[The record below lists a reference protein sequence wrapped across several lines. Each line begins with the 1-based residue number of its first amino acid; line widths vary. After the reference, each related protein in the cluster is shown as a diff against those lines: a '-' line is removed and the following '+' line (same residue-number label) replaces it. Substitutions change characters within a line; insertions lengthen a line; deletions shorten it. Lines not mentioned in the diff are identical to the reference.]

1 MRRTFAVLAAV
12 VLGLLGSAG
21 QASASDPGIS
31 AEQAAAQAAASGQA
45 ALALAGGLQSNPTN
59 SNTAIKVLS
68 PGDAGSVSQSNTVIA
83 GSVAANGNSTNQTAS
98 QTQAGGS
105 GTQTAGQIA
114 TNDQSAVSSADAE
127 QLGATNENIDVRVL
141 SPGNSGDVSQSN
153 TVIAGSLAANG
164 NETKQAASQTQ
175 AGGPGSGYGQTV
187 GQAAT
192 NDQDAWADSTATQ
205 HGAKNKNI
213 AVRVLSPG
221 DDGDVS
227 QSNTVA
233 GIAAALNGNGTSQTA
248 SQNQAGGPSGSGT
261 QTALQGATS
270 KQKAGSSADAKQHGA
285 SNENI
290 AVRVLS
296 PGNGGSVHQSNNVLA
311 GSLAL
316 NLNNTSQS
324 ASQTQ
329 AGGYGGSNQQ
339 VAGQAATNYQD
350 ADAYADADQHGA
362 SNTNLPIRVLSKGDD
377 GDVSQSNTVAGI
389 AAALNGNQTTQ
400 SASQT
405 QAGAPM
411 PVPVLAPYDDQYKA
425 VPKDAG
431 TGVQALGQIATN
443 DQDANAVSTASQ
455 EYVSNLNAPVRVGSP
470 GDDGSTSQAN
480 NVLSLGI
487 AANGNKTYQGATQ
500 NQAGSGGTL
509 VQAAGQ
515 AALNK
520 QDALACADAAQK
532 GAENAS
538 VPVRVFSHGDSG
550 STSQSNTAAAIAAGL
565 NGNSTD
571 QSLRQSQAGGHGST
585 LVQAGGQA
593 ADSKQSAAGLADAD
607 QYGVSNKSAP
617 VRIGDGLHKPCEKK
631 QRCEK
636 KRPSEP
642 CSRCEPRKKPDYDKC
657 KRPVE
662 PPPCAPRKP
671 VCKPVCD
678 PCERERVPTPNWRYS
693 ESS

>member
-1 MRRTFAVLAAV
+1 MRRTLAVLAAV

-21 QASASDPGIS
+21 QASASDPGSS
-31 AEQAAAQAAASGQA
+31 AEQAAAQAAASAQS

-105 GTQTAGQIA
+105 GTQAAGQIA
-114 TNDQSAVSSADAE
+114 GNDQSAVSTADAE

-141 SPGNSGDVSQSN
+141 SPGDSGSVSQSN

-164 NETKQAASQTQ
+164 NETKQAATQTQ
-175 AGGPGSGYGQTV
+175 AGAPGSGYGQTV
-187 GQAAT
+187 GQAAS
-192 NDQDAWADSTATQ
+192 NEQDAWADSKASQ
-205 HGAKNKNI
+205 HGAKNQNI

-233 GIAAALNGNGTSQTA
+233 GIAAALNGNTTGQSASQT
-248 SQNQAGGPSGSGT
+248 QAGGLGGSGT

-270 KQKAGSSADAKQHGA
+270 KQKAGSSAAAKQHGA
-285 SNENI
+285 TNENI

-296 PGNGGSVHQSNNVLA
+296 PGDGGSVHQSNTVLA

-316 NLNNTSQS
+316 NGNHTSQS
-324 ASQTQ
+324 ATQ
-329 AGGYGGSNQQ
+329 GQGGGYGGSNQQ
-339 VAGQAATNYQD
+339 VLGQAATNDQD
-350 ADAYADADQHGA
+350 ADAYSDADQHGA
-362 SNTNLPIRVLSKGDD
+362 SNTNLPIRVLSYGDD

-389 AAALNGNQTTQ
+389 AAALNGNGTTQ
-400 SASQT
+400 TATQN
-405 QAGAPM
+405 QAGGAAPM
-411 PVPVLAPYDDQYKA
+411 PFLDPYDDRHKLDR
-425 VPKDAG
+425 KDEG
-431 TGVQALGQIATN
+431 KGVQVVGQLAQNT
-443 DQDANAVSTASQ
+443 QDADAVSTASQ
-455 EYVSNLNAPVRVGSP
+455 KYVSNHSAPVRIGSA

-480 NVLSLGI
+480 TVLSLGI
-487 AANGNKTYQGATQ
+487 AANLNKTHQGATQ

-520 QDALACADAAQK
+520 QDALACADAEQK
-532 GAENAS
+532 DAKNTSA
-538 VPVRVFSHGDSG
+538 PVRVFGKGDGG
-550 STSQSNTAAAIAAGL
+550 STSQSNTAAAIAAAL
-565 NGNSTD
+565 NGNGTG
-571 QSLRQSQAGGHGST
+571 QTLGQTQAGGPGST
-585 LVQAGGQA
+585 LVQAAGQA
-593 ADSKQSAAGLADAD
+593 AGNEQAAGGFADAD
-607 QYGVSNKSAP
+607 QHGVSNQSSP
-617 VRIGDGLHKPCEKK
+617 IRIGHELRKPCEK
-631 QRCEK
+631 QRCEA
-636 KRPSEP
+636 KRPVERRHP
-642 CSRCEPRKKPDYDKC
+642 CERTTRDYEEC

-671 VCKPVCD
+671 DYDRCD
-678 PCERERVPTPNWRYS
+678 PCDRPKQECPQRRS
-693 ESS
+693 ELAR